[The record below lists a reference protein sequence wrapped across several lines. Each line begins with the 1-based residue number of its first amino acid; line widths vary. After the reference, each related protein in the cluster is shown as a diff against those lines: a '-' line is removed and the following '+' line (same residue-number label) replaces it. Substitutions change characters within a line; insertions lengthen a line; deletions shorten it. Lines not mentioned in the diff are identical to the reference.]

1 VTGSHLFIAMI
12 GRSQSR
18 RRCAEIGQLCA
29 DCEPL
34 RRAPD
39 AAPKRRIF
47 RQPGSRRQC
56 RAWLAGL
63 RLAVVMALRAP
74 REPD

>member
-34 RRAPD
+34 RL
-39 AAPKRRIF
+39 
-47 RQPGSRRQC
+47 PGSRRQC